1 MMDINNIFL
10 FFFIFSLLGVFRV
23 LLMTLVSLLRTPPTK
38 LELSIRE
45 TIFFG
50 IFLSYVLTYIFK

>member
-1 MMDINNIFL
+1 MLDVNNIFL
-10 FFFIFSLLGVFRV
+10 FLFIFSLLGVFRV
-23 LLMTLVSLLRTPPTK
+23 ILMTLVSLFRTPPTK
-38 LELSIRE
+38 VGFSIRE

>member
-1 MMDINNIFL
+1 MLDINNIFL
-10 FFFIFSLLGVFRV
+10 FLFIFSLLGVIRV
-23 LLMTLVSLLRTPPTK
+23 ILMILVSLFRTPPTK
-38 LELSIRE
+38 VVLSIRE

>member
-1 MMDINNIFL
+1 MLDVNNIFL
-10 FFFIFSLLGVFRV
+10 FLFIFSLLGVIRV
-23 LLMTLVSLLRTPPTK
+23 ILMILVSLFRTPPTK
-38 LELSIRE
+38 VVLSIRE

>member
-1 MMDINNIFL
+1 MMDVNNIFL
-10 FFFIFSLLGVFRV
+10 FLFIFSLLGVSRV
-23 LLMTLVSLLRTPPTK
+23 LLMILVSLFRTPPTK